1 VLQPRALLPLLLLA
15 AGAQAQEPPT
25 APSTSGQTGLL
36 SMPDARLAP
45 EGTWRS
51 GMSYLKPYQ
60 AIWTSLTLMPF
71 LEGSFRYTRIM
82 YVPGFPGV
90 PGADYGDFKDKE
102 FDLKLRLLPERGWW
116 PQLAL
121 GIQDFEGTGVFSASY
136 LAASKRLG
144 EFDFTLGAGNKRID
158 GAFGGVRWSPAS
170 LPRWSLVAE
179 VDAYNYKQDVGSR
192 LSGAASYKKSAAAGV
207 EYRTDWWGAKA
218 FAAHGEAGLNAWISV
233 PLQAKEFIPKVD
245 EPAPYTRI
253 NPRPTEEQWAA
264 DPAHRLRLER
274 ALEQQDFREI
284 RIRYENGRLE
294 AMLANTRIASMPR
307 AVGRAA
313 RTLLSFAPL
322 QVRELRVTY
331 LQAGLPLA
339 TYSFIHVP
347 TLQRYFNGMA
357 ARRDLAQ
364 TVAIEYARP
373 EEGRE
378 EEDRDETLEAFA
390 EPLGEEIVARRDRD
404 ATQLLVW
411 RREAAGGEA
420 RLRPSVSGFFNDPSG
435 ALKVELAA
443 LGSYDRGFGGGRFV
457 NLEAKLTLYED
468 ISDVTQASNSLLPH
482 VRTDIAEYKRGND
495 AKLMRAL
502 LQQYWHPAQRVYAR
516 ASMGIYEEMYA
527 GAGGQALYL
536 AKDGG
541 WSADL
546 ALDALRQ
553 RDFRGGLGFR
563 DYDTVTAIAS
573 LNYRMAQGVTG
584 TLRAGRFLARDEGLR
599 VEMKRRFSSGFEVG
613 AWYTVT
619 NGKDITSPGTPDKP
633 YYDKGIFMLMS
644 LNAMLTRDN
653 RATANFS
660 LAPWTRD
667 VGQMVQSPGDL
678 ARLLERQARELHEAD
693 GLRYLGDM
701 EDDYELPNLGT
712 GPRDRPWPDF
722 AGEDAAGMGR
732 AAGKADWAE
741 ALLVGGGLLLGS
753 AALDKPVDD
762 WAKKHGNSRWMKRA
776 VKWGDALPV
785 AAMGLSALFAFDESR
800 PRLADAGTAALEAG
814 VVALA
819 ASEVLKVGLGRARPT
834 AGLGRGEFEPGTSEE
849 RFHSMPSNHTA
860 VLWAAV
866 TPYAKEFGAPWLYGA
881 AALANLARAG
891 SREHWVSD
899 TVAGSLLGYAL
910 GSLAWEARRDS
921 RQGKNAPRIALGM
934 DSVSLAW
941 DW

>member
-1 VLQPRALLPLLLLA
+1 MRRALLPLLLLA
-15 AGAQAQEPPT
+15 AGVHAQEPPT
-25 APSTSGQTGLL
+25 APSVSGQSGLV

-45 EGTWRS
+45 DGTWRT

-60 AIWTSLTLMPF
+60 ALWTSLTLMPF

-82 YVPGFPGV
+82 HVPGFPGV
-90 PGADYGDFKDKE
+90 PGTDYGDFKDKE
-102 FDLKLRLLPERGWW
+102 FDLKLRVLPERGWW
-116 PQLAL
+116 PQVAV

-136 LAASKRLG
+136 AAASKRLG
-144 EFDFTLGAGNKRID
+144 EFDVTVGYGGKRID

-179 VDAYNYKQDVGSR
+179 VDAYDYKQDHGSQ
-192 LSGAASYKKSAAAGV
+192 LSGAASYRKSAAAGV
-207 EYRTDWWGAKA
+207 EYRADWWGAKA
-218 FAAHGEAGLNAWISV
+218 FAAHGEAGLNAWVSV

-245 EPAPYTRI
+245 EPPPYTKI
-253 NPRPTEEQWAA
+253 NPRPTEEQWRG
-264 DPAHRLRLER
+264 DPAHRRRLER
-274 ALEQQDFREI
+274 ALAAQEFREI
-284 RIRYENGRLE
+284 RIGYDNGRLE
-294 AMLANTRIASMPR
+294 AALANTRIASMPR

-322 QVRELRVTY
+322 QVREIRVTY

-339 TYSFIHVP
+339 TYSFLHVP

-357 ARRDLAQ
+357 ARKDLAQ

-373 EEGRE
+373 EDRE
-378 EEDRDETLEAFA
+378 ENEAKDRDDALAAFA
-390 EPLGEEIVARRDRD
+390 EPLDEGLVAQRDRD
-404 ATQLLVW
+404 AAQLLVW
-411 RREAAGGEA
+411 RREFAGGEA
-420 RLRPSVSGFFNDPSG
+420 RLRPGVSGFFNDPSG

-443 LGSYDRGFGGGRFV
+443 LGTYDRGYGGGRFV
-457 NLEAKLTLYED
+457 NLEAKLTLFED

-482 VRTDIAEYKRGND
+482 VRSDIAEYKRGND
-495 AKLMRAL
+495 AKLLRAL
-502 LQQYWHPAQRVYAR
+502 LQQHWHPAQRVYAR
-516 ASMGIYEEMYA
+516 GSAGIYEEMYA

-546 ALDALRQ
+546 AVDALRQ
-553 RDFRGGLGFR
+553 RDFRGWFGFR
-563 DYDTVTAIAS
+563 DYDTVTAVAS

-584 TLRAGRFLARDEGLR
+584 TLRAGRFLARDEGVR
-599 VEMKRRFSSGFEVG
+599 VEMKRRFASGFEVG

-619 NGKDITSPGTPDKP
+619 NGNDITSPGTPDKP
-633 YYDKGIFMLMS
+633 YYDKGIFLQMA
-644 LNAMLTRDN
+644 LNTMLTRDN

-678 ARLLERQARELHEAD
+678 ARLLERQVRDLHEGD
-693 GLRYLGDM
+693 GLRTLGDM
-701 EDDYELPNLGT
+701 QDDTELPALGM
-712 GPRDRPWPDF
+712 GPRDRVWPEFIAEDGLG
-722 AGEDAAGMGR
+722 AGR
-732 AAGKADWAE
+732 SAGKVHWAE
-741 ALLVGGGLLLGS
+741 AIVVGGALLLGS
-753 AALDKPVDD
+753 ALLDKPVDD
-762 WAKKHGNSRWMKRA
+762 WAVKHKDSRWMKRT

-800 PRLADAGTAALEAG
+800 PRLSDAGTAALEAG

-819 ASEVLKVGLGRARPT
+819 ASEVLKYGLGRARPD
-834 AGLGRGEFEPGTSEE
+834 ASLGRGEFNPGTSEG
-849 RFHSMPSNHTA
+849 RFHSMPSNHSA
-860 VLWAAV
+860 VMWAAV
-866 TPYAKEFGAPWLYGA
+866 TPYAKEFDAPWLYGVA
-881 AALANLARAG
+881 AFANLARAG
-891 SREHWVSD
+891 GREHWVSD

-921 RQGKNAPRIALGM
+921 RQGRNAPKIALGM
-934 DSVSLAW
+934 DSVSVAW

>member
-1 VLQPRALLPLLLLA
+1 
-15 AGAQAQEPPT
+15 
-25 APSTSGQTGLL
+25 
-36 SMPDARLAP
+36 MPDARMAP
-45 EGTWRS
+45 DGTWRT
-51 GMSYLKPYQ
+51 GMSYAKPYQ
-60 AIWTSLTLMPF
+60 AIWSSLTIMPF

-82 YVPGFPGV
+82 YVPGFPAGPGV
-90 PGADYGDFKDKE
+90 DYGDYKDKE
-102 FDLKLRLLPERGWW
+102 FDLKLRVLPERGWW
-116 PQLAL
+116 PQVAV
-121 GIQDFEGTGVFSASY
+121 GMQDFQGTGLFSATY

-144 EFDFTLGAGNKRID
+144 EFDFTAGVGNKRID
-158 GAFGGVRWSPAS
+158 GVFGGVRWSPAS

-179 VDAYNYKQDVGSR
+179 LDAYDYKQDHGSQ

-233 PLQAKEFIPKVD
+233 PLQAKEFIPKID
-245 EPAPYTRI
+245 EPPPYTKI
-253 NPRPTEEQWAA
+253 NPRPTEEQWQA
-264 DPAHRLRLER
+264 DPAHRRRLER
-274 ALEQQDFREI
+274 ALEQQEFREI
-284 RIRYENGRLE
+284 RVAYGNGRLE
-294 AMLANTRIASMPR
+294 ATLANTRIASMPR

-313 RTLLSFAPL
+313 RTMLSFAPL

-331 LQAGLPLA
+331 AQAGLPFA
-339 TYSFIHVP
+339 TYTFIHVP

-357 ARRDLAQ
+357 QRKDLAQ
-364 TVAIEYARP
+364 TVAIEYAQPQER
-373 EEGRE
+373 RE
-378 EEDRDETLEAFA
+378 EEDRDLALAAFA
-390 EPLGEEIVARRDRD
+390 EPLGEGIVAPRGRD

-411 RREAAGGEA
+411 RREVAGGEA
-420 RLRPSVSGFFNDPSG
+420 RLRPGVSGFFNDPSG
-435 ALKVELAA
+435 AFKVELAA
-443 LGSYDRGFGGGRFV
+443 LGSYDRAFGGGRFV
-457 NLEAKLTLYED
+457 NLEAKFTLYED

-495 AKLMRAL
+495 VKLMRAL
-502 LQQYWHPAQRVYAR
+502 AQQYWHPAQRVYAR
-516 ASMGIYEEMYA
+516 ASAGIYEEMYA

-536 AKDGG
+536 AKDGN

-546 ALDALRQ
+546 AVDALRQ
-553 RDFRGGLGFR
+553 RDFKGGFGFR

-584 TLRAGRFLARDEGLR
+584 TLRAGRFLAKDEGVR
-599 VEMKRRFSSGFEVG
+599 VEMKRRFASGFEVG

-619 NGKDITSPGTPDKP
+619 NGNDITSPGTPDKP
-633 YYDKGIFMLMS
+633 YYDKGIFMQMS

-678 ARLLERQARELHEAD
+678 ARLLERQVRDLHERD

-701 EDDYELPNLGT
+701 EDDYELPSLGT
-712 GPRDRPWPDF
+712 GPRDRVWPDF
-722 AGEDAAGMGR
+722 VAEDGAGAGR
-732 AAGKADWAE
+732 SADKVDWTE
-741 ALLVGGGLLLGS
+741 ALVAGDGLLLGS
-753 AALDKPVDD
+753 ALLDQPVDD
-762 WAKKHGNSRWMKRA
+762 WAVKHRESRWLKRT

-800 PRLADAGTAALEAG
+800 PRLSDAGTAALEAG

-819 ASEVLKVGLGRARPT
+819 ASEVLKYGLGRARPN
-834 AGLGRGEFEPGTSEE
+834 AGLGRGEFDPGTSED

-860 VLWAAV
+860 VLWAAL
-866 TPYAKEFGAPWLYGA
+866 TPYAKEFGAPWLYGV

-921 RQGKNAPRIALGM
+921 RQGKNAPKIALGM
-934 DSVSLAW
+934 DSVSVAW